1 MRCAVAPAPRPRAD
15 SEAYHAAGVRAGPA
29 RYILSLD
36 VDLFEACVIN
46 RHWYGENSRRHGR
59 RQELFKDLAVAQRRF
74 GEVQAYLLKKRLLAA

>member
-1 MRCAVAPAPRPRAD
+1 MRQ
-15 SEAYHAAGVRAGPA
+15 EFVRGQR
-29 RYILSLD
+29 RYILCLD

-74 GEVQAYLLKKRLLAA
+74 GEVQAYLLKSGYSLPNS